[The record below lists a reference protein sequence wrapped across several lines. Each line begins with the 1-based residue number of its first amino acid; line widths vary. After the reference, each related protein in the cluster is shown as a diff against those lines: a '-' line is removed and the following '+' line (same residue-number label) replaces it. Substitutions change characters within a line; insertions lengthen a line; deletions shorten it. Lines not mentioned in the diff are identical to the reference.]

1 MRGFAGLNLKRKPI
15 KRDLEHYEL
24 VIAGCNMGAI
34 LGRHF
39 DHVTH
44 GHHPTMTVLKENVNQ
59 QYTMRTIYEQ

>member
-1 MRGFAGLNLKRKPI
+1 MISLSTKVRRSFAGLNFKRKPL
-15 KRDLEHYEL
+15 KRDLEHYEV

-44 GHHPTMTVLKENVNQ
+44 GHHPTMTILKDSIN
-59 QYTMRTIYEQ
+59 

>member
-1 MRGFAGLNLKRKPI
+1 MNRLYSKSVRGFAGLNLKRKPT
-15 KRDLEHYEL
+15 KRDLDHYEV

-44 GHHPTMTVLKENVNQ
+44 GHHPTMTVLKDNVN
-59 QYTMRTIYEQ
+59 

>member
-1 MRGFAGLNLKRKPI
+1 MRTFAGLNLKRKPT

-44 GHHPTMTVLKENVNQ
+44 GHHPTMTVLKENIN
-59 QYTMRTIYEQ
+59 